1 MFYIID
7 NLVWIIVGI
16 SVLVGIA
23 QLLFWVFLGM
33 GVFNSTKNYQ
43 QNIFAQLL
51 GVPIQQRSQKE
62 LDGAHRRKYATF
74 GIVIGVIVILIGALM
89 IFSGLGGGEIELS
102 FAGVHLNRAGPGTV
116 LCVLGV
122 IIIKETKL

>member
-1 MFYIID
+1 VLYIID

-23 QLLFWVFLGM
+23 QVLFWVFLGM
-33 GVFNSTKNYQ
+33 GVFKSTQNYQ
-43 QNIFAQLL
+43 QNIFSQLF
-51 GVPIQQRSQKE
+51 GTPIPQRSQKE
-62 LDGAHRRKYATF
+62 LDGAHRRKYASF
-74 GIVIGVIVILIGALM
+74 GLIIGIMVILLGALM

-102 FAGVHLNRAGPGTV
+102 VAGIQLNRTGPGTV

-122 IIIKETKL
+122 IIMKYTKL